1 MGFNDVGRW
10 APLMVCL
17 GSVMALGAAPGQ
29 AQGPR
34 PDPAPRLRG
43 PSPDAAPFA
52 PAPRPSTVPAPTQ
65 AVQPAPSAQPRTPV
79 VRRTPASRAARRS
92 PRVTRIAPK
101 RSRRHTA
108 ARHRSKPDARHHA
121 PARSRP
127 NLQRPSAPEAVGG
140 GEASPLKDETPAAH
154 GAATRL
160 MLQLGMLFF
169 LLYLVFVGVWFR
181 ARTRLRA
188 RPHGVA
194 PDPKVTFRRL
204 RGWCR
209 ARVAEFRRHVRV
221 RRPTTR
227 DTFPAS
233 RRRGTVRRHVSPKS
247 QSTALPRDLGGPLL
261 IRAHLVEDAKH
272 LQWPIRAHSVSVGHY
287 DSASR
292 AVATIGWEPVESHA
306 PCDYARAGGH
316 AGPGPAP
323 IARERAPRGANRDA
337 VLRAVAVRRGVTI
350 RELEAATG
358 VKRSSLPKL
367 VRTLTLRGELEKIMR
382 PDGQTG
388 YVLVARQTQ
397 GGEAPLDQV
406 GAGEG
411 RE

>member
-1 MGFNDVGRW
+1 
-10 APLMVCL
+10 
-17 GSVMALGAAPGQ
+17 MALGAAPGQ

-34 PDPAPRLRG
+34 PDPAPRFRG

-52 PAPRPSTVPAPTQ
+52 PAPRPSSPPAPAQ
-65 AVQPAPSAQPRTPV
+65 AVQPASSPAPSAQPRTPAV
-79 VRRTPASRAARRS
+79 ARTPASLGTRRS
-92 PRVTRIAPK
+92 PHLTRTVRR

-108 ARHRSKPDARHHA
+108 ARHRSKPDAPDHA
-121 PARSRP
+121 AARSRP
-127 NLQRPSAPEAVGG
+127 YLQRPSAPEAVGG
-140 GEASPLKDETPAAH
+140 GEASPLKDETPGAH
-154 GAATRL
+154 GAAARL

-188 RPHGVA
+188 KLHGVE
-194 PDPKVTFRRL
+194 PGPKVTVRRL

-221 RRPTTR
+221 RRPTAR

-233 RRRGTVRRHVSPKS
+233 PHRGIVRRHVSPKS
-247 QSTALPRDLGGPLL
+247 QPTALPRDLGGPLL

-272 LQWPIRAHSVSVGHY
+272 LQWPIRAYSVSVGQY
-287 DSASR
+287 DAASR
-292 AVATIGWEPVESHA
+292 AVATVDWEPVESHG

-316 AGPGPAP
+316 ADPGAART
-323 IARERAPRGANRDA
+323 ARERAPRGANRDA
-337 VLRAVAVRRGVTI
+337 VLRAVAVRRGVTM

-388 YVLVARQTQ
+388 YLLVGRQTQ
-397 GGEAPLDQV
+397 GSEAPLDHV

-411 RE
+411 SE